1 MDFTRMLG
9 PTVDGEWQTEEGVRG
24 QEEEQEEVGL
34 ELLISSANVSK
45 AVNKWLASCYWAI
58 QRSWFAQVNAL
69 CNLSRKKSREVAA
82 HFRANF

>member
-24 QEEEQEEVGL
+24 QEEEEVGL

-45 AVNKWLASCYWAI
+45 AVNKCLAS
-58 QRSWFAQVNAL
+58 
-69 CNLSRKKSREVAA
+69 
-82 HFRANF
+82 